1 LRGWGEQQR
10 LFIFIYLR
18 ALKME
23 TTKQETKDI
32 AVGDN
37 NNQRHSFLRR
47 FG

>member
-1 LRGWGEQQR
+1 
-10 LFIFIYLR
+10 
-18 ALKME
+18 ME